1 MWTFIYMYVYK
12 YNTHM
17 YTHIH
22 TQLCMFLKYLQQ
34 AVDSDHPWE
43 EKWSQL
49 VNKEYSWFIYIIWI
63 LLCITSVINFL

>member
-1 MWTFIYMYVYK
+1 MWTFLYMYVYK

-17 YTHIH
+17 YPHIH

-34 AVDSDHPWE
+34 AVDSDPPWE

-49 VNKEYSWFIYIIWI
+49 VNKEDSWFIYIIWI